1 MARICV
7 NLHMGSTIIGSI
19 VCAAG
24 GLGWFPP
31 SDSTTHGDEHQIPLM
46 THSPASCADNFTV
59 VDLRLRSKGEIIAS
73 WPAFSLD
80 LCISA
85 SSVNEPQRPV

>member
-1 MARICV
+1 MGRICV
-7 NLHMGSTIIGSI
+7 NLHMGSIVIGSI

-31 SDSTTHGDEHQIPLM
+31 SVYTTDGDEHQIPLM
-46 THSPASCADNFTV
+46 THSPASCADDFTV
-59 VDLRLRSKGEIIAS
+59 ITLRLQSEDATIAS

>member
-1 MARICV
+1 MGQMCL
-7 NLHMGSTIIGSI
+7 NLHMGSIVIGSI

-31 SDSTTHGDEHQIPLM
+31 SDYTTDHDEHQIPLM
-46 THSPASCADNFTV
+46 THSSASCAMNFAVAT
-59 VDLRLRSKGEIIAS
+59 LRLRSKGEIIAS

-85 SSVNEPQRPV
+85 SSADEPQRPV